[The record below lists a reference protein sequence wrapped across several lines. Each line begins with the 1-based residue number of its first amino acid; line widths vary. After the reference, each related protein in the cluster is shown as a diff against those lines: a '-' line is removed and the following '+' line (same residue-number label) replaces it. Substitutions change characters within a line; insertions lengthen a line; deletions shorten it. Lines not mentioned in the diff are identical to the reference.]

1 MALWT
6 AVLPIF
12 LGTFL
17 ALALLAFMMGKAG
30 KLAKGPAMALGWL
43 FAGTRRRT
51 HGPARHGPAR
61 HGVACACP
69 TCRPPRWGR
78 QVRMRRPW
86 FKRGG
91 VTRGGVTRA

>member
-30 KLAKGPAMALGWL
+30 KLSKGPAMALGWL
-43 FAGTRRRT
+43 FAGTRRRA
-51 HGPARHGPAR
+51 HGT
-61 HGVACACP
+61 ACACP

-86 FKRGG
+86 FKRG

>member
-51 HGPARHGPAR
+51 HGPARHGPA
-61 HGVACACP
+61 CACP

-91 VTRGGVTRA
+91 AQRGGVTRA

>member
-51 HGPARHGPAR
+51 HGPARHGA
-61 HGVACACP
+61 ACACP

-91 VTRGGVTRA
+91 VARGGVTRA